1 MKKKMPRSK
10 NGPRSNFS
18 FLPFELRFRIIGMI
32 QDGFTAGA
40 IAAVPEVRDAF
51 SSLGSTFNRATMTRI
66 KKSAEYKEISAKRS
80 ARKAAEYDDRIL
92 TALLKE
98 NASCDTIAE
107 QTKVALLRALSDLS
121 NLLATAK
128 QREDGS
134 DLSDTS
140 DESKIK
146 ALRQITQSV
155 AALSDKHKDH
165 QIAVLRQKLAEKE
178 QQLSAAENE
187 WRARVAELLAKIAEL
202 ENNTSS
208 GMSAETLERVEEK
221 IKLL

>member
-1 MKKKMPRSK
+1 MCSTVEK
-10 NGPRSNFS
+10 
-18 FLPFELRFRIIGMI
+18 
-32 QDGFTAGA
+32 
-40 IAAVPEVRDAF
+40 
-51 SSLGSTFNRATMTRI
+51 SS
-66 KKSAEYKEISAKRS
+66 EYKEIAAKRS
-80 ARKAAEYDDRIL
+80 ARKTAEYDDRIL

-140 DESKIK
+140 DKIK

-155 AALSDKHKDH
+155 AALSDQHKDN
-165 QIAVLRQKLAEKE
+165 QLAALRRKLAEKDA
-178 QQLSAAENE
+178 LFSAAETE
-187 WRARVAELLAKIAEL
+187 WKAREAELLVRIAEL
-202 ENNTSS
+202 ENNTAS

-221 IKLL
+221 IRLL

>member
-1 MKKKMPRSK
+1 MKKMPRSK

-51 SSLGSTFNRATMTRI
+51 SSLGSSFNRATMTRI

-140 DESKIK
+140 DKIK

-155 AALSDKHKDH
+155 AALSDQHKDN
-165 QIAVLRQKLAEKE
+165 QLAALRRKLAEKDAL
-178 QQLSAAENE
+178 LSAAETE
-187 WRARVAELLAKIAEL
+187 WKAREAELLVRIAEL
-202 ENNTSS
+202 ENNTAS

-221 IKLL
+221 IRLL

>member
-51 SSLGSTFNRATMTRI
+51 SSLGSSFNRATMTRI

-121 NLLATAK
+121 DVSN
-128 QREDGS
+128 
-134 DLSDTS
+134 LSDTS

-155 AALSDKHKDH
+155 AALSDQHKDH
-165 QIAVLRQKLAEKE
+165 QIAVLRQKLAEKDA
-178 QQLSAAENE
+178 LFSAAETE
-187 WRARVAELLAKIAEL
+187 WKAREAELLVRIDVL
-202 ENNTSS
+202 EKQVPKLESS
-208 GMSAETLERVEEK
+208 EVARAMDQKFGV
-221 IKLL
+221 

>member
-1 MKKKMPRSK
+1 MKKMPRSK

-18 FLPFELRFRIIGMI
+18 FLPFELRFKIIGMI
-32 QDGFTAGA
+32 QDGCTSSA
-40 IAAVPEVRDAF
+40 IASDPEVKRAF
-51 SSLGSTFNRATMTRI
+51 SNLGSTFNRATMTRI
-66 KKSAEYKEISAKRS
+66 KKSAEYKEIAAKRS

-140 DESKIK
+140 DKIK

-155 AALSDKHKDH
+155 AALSDQHKDN
-165 QIAVLRQKLAEKE
+165 QLAALRRKLAEKDA
-178 QQLSAAENE
+178 LFSAAETE
-187 WRARVAELLAKIAEL
+187 WKAREAELLVRIAEL
-202 ENNTSS
+202 ENNTAS

-221 IKLL
+221 IRLL

>member
-40 IAAVPEVRDAF
+40 IAAVPEVKEAF
-51 SSLGSTFNRATMTRI
+51 SSLGSSFNRATMTRI

-140 DESKIK
+140 DKIK

-155 AALSDKHKDH
+155 AALSDQHKDN

>member
-1 MKKKMPRSK
+1 MKKMPRSK

-18 FLPFELRFRIIGMI
+18 FLPFELRFKIIGMI
-32 QDGFTAGA
+32 QDGCTSSA
-40 IAAVPEVRDAF
+40 IASDPEVKHAF

-128 QREDGS
+128 QREDGA

-140 DESKIK
+140 DKIK

-155 AALSDKHKDH
+155 AALSDQHKDN
-165 QIAVLRQKLAEKE
+165 QIAVLRQKLAEKDA
-178 QQLSAAENE
+178 LFSAAETE
-187 WRARVAELLAKIAEL
+187 WKAREAELLVRIDVL
-202 ENNTSS
+202 EKQVPKLESS
-208 GMSAETLERVEEK
+208 EVARAMDQKFGV
-221 IKLL
+221 

>member
-1 MKKKMPRSK
+1 MPRSK

-51 SSLGSTFNRATMTRI
+51 SSLGSSFNRATMTRI

-140 DESKIK
+140 DKIK

-155 AALSDKHKDH
+155 AALSDQHKDN
-165 QIAVLRQKLAEKE
+165 QLAALRRKLAEKDAL
-178 QQLSAAENE
+178 LSAAETE
-187 WRARVAELLAKIAEL
+187 WKAREAELLVRIAEL
-202 ENNTSS
+202 ENNTAS

-221 IKLL
+221 IRLL

>member
-1 MKKKMPRSK
+1 MKKMPKSK

-40 IAAVPEVRDAF
+40 IASDPEVKNAF

-66 KKSAEYKEISAKRS
+66 KKCTEYKEISAKRS
-80 ARKAAEYDDRIL
+80 ARKAAEYDDRIS

-107 QTKVALLRALSDLS
+107 QTKVALLKALADLSDLS
-121 NLLATAK
+121 
-128 QREDGS
+128 DMS
-134 DLSDTS
+134 DFSD
-140 DESKIK
+140 KVK

-155 AALSDKHKDH
+155 AALSDQHKDNRISEL
-165 QIAVLRQKLAEKE
+165 QKKLAERDE
-178 QQLSAAENE
+178 LFEAAEKE
-187 WRARVAELLAKIAEL
+187 WRNREAELLARIAAF
-202 ENNTSS
+202 ENNASD
-208 GMSAETLERVEEK
+208 GMSAETLADVEEK
-221 IKLL
+221 IKLM

>member
-51 SSLGSTFNRATMTRI
+51 SSLGSSFNRATMTRI

-107 QTKVALLRALSDLS
+107 QTKVALLRALSD
-121 NLLATAK
+121 
-128 QREDGS
+128 
-134 DLSDTS
+134 
-140 DESKIK
+140 ESKIK

-155 AALSDKHKDH
+155 AALSDQHKDH

-178 QQLSAAENE
+178 QQLQCAENE
-187 WRARVAELLAKIAEL
+187 WQAREAELLVRIAEL

>member
-140 DESKIK
+140 DKIK

-155 AALSDKHKDH
+155 AALSDQHKDN

-187 WRARVAELLAKIAEL
+187 WQAREAELLAKIAEL

>member
-40 IAAVPEVRDAF
+40 IAADPEVKDAF

-66 KKSAEYKEISAKRS
+66 KKCAEYKEISAKRS
-80 ARKAAEYDDRIL
+80 ARKNAEYDDRIL

-98 NASCDTIAE
+98 NASSDTIAE
-107 QTKVALLRALSDLS
+107 QTKVALLRALSALS
-121 NLLATAK
+121 NLS
-128 QREDGS
+128 G
-134 DLSDTS
+134 LSDTS

-155 AALSDKHKDH
+155 AALSDQLKDN
-165 QIAVLRQKLAEKE
+165 QITALRQKLADKE
-178 QQLSAAENE
+178 QQLQCAETE
-187 WRARVAELLAKIAEL
+187 WRAREADLLARIAEI
-202 ENNTSS
+202 ENNAAN